1 MKRLLTLLLVS
12 LSLTVHAEIRL
23 YEVTKG
29 LEMPI
34 NEALAAVLSLPD
46 EKGNLSGVVE
56 LLPTG
61 QLLVNTTP
69 KLHTDIAALI
79 EALENASL
87 PAERNYLIKFWVIF
101 VPDSDKAVLT
111 GQVLPDDQQLLS
123 ILSQRYNNRSTQ
135 LLMQASANS
144 IASRHVSLNL
154 PQGGVS
160 FSLRAG
166 KSGLSIFTDVVIQPS
181 DDLKLKRGS
190 NWNNVQAVLQPDEYL
205 VLAES
210 QQMLEQQPGKL
221 LLVIQW
227 ESTGV

>member
-1 MKRLLTLLLVS
+1 MKRLLTLLLIS
-12 LSLTVHAEIRL
+12 LSLAANAEIRL
-23 YEVTKG
+23 YEVTQG

-46 EKGNLSGVVE
+46 EKGNPSGVIE

-69 KLHTDIAALI
+69 QLHTDIATLI

-101 VPDSDKAVLT
+101 VPDSNETVLT
-111 GQVLPDDQQLLS
+111 QQRLPDDQQLLS
-123 ILSQRYNNRSTQ
+123 ALSQRYDDRSMQ

-144 IASRHVSLNL
+144 IASRNVSLNL

-166 KSGLSIFTDVVIQPS
+166 KSGLSIFTDVMIKPS
-181 DDLKLKRGS
+181 NDLTLKRGS
-190 NWNNVQAVLQPDEYL
+190 NWNNVQAVLQPNEYL

-227 ESTGV
+227 DEAGV